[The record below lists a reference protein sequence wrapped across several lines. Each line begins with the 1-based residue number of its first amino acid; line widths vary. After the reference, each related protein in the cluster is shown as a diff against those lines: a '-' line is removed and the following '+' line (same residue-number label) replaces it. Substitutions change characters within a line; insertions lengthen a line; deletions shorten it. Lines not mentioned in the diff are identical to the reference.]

1 MRLSLLTVP
10 DHYPAKPRSVG
21 QLYAELLEQAELADK
36 LGYDTFF
43 TAEHHFHEYG
53 AVPDPSVLL
62 SAMAQRTKRLRL
74 GTAISVL
81 TFRNPA
87 HVAESY
93 AMVDQLSGGRL
104 TLGVG
109 SGYLSH
115 EYAGHGIDPAT
126 KREVFDANFAVLRK
140 LFAGEAAGPN
150 SVRIQ
155 VRPVQNPVPMPVA
168 VLRPEAAYY
177 VGRQGFDLLAIP
189 YASLANFDEVRP
201 LVAEH
206 HRGLRESGRNDVA
219 EASMICF
226 HAYVAETDAKA
237 RADAAEAFD
246 AYVASRL
253 YAKRSTYDDAMRN
266 GLSLMGSVENVVA
279 KLRAL
284 QDMGVNHVMA
294 LHNFGALA
302 QDKVLRSMRLL
313 AEEAL
318 PRVSPAA
325 ARMPHQ

>member
-1 MRLSLLTVP
+1 MRLSLLSVP
-10 DHYPAKPRSVG
+10 DHYPTKPRTVG
-21 QLYAELLEQAELADK
+21 QLYAELLEQAELADR

-62 SAMAQRTKRLRL
+62 SAIAQRTKRLRL
-74 GTAISVL
+74 GTSISVL

-126 KREVFDANFAVLRK
+126 KREVFDANFTTLRK
-140 LFAGEAAGPN
+140 LLAGQAGPN
-150 SVRIQ
+150 GVRIQ
-155 VRPVQNPVPMPVA
+155 VRPVQDPVPMPVA
-168 VLRPEAAYY
+168 VLRAEAAYY

-189 YASLANFDEVRP
+189 YASLEKFDDIAK
-201 LVAEH
+201 LVTEH
-206 HRGLRESGRNDVA
+206 HRGLREFGRNDVA
-219 EASMICF
+219 EASGICF
-226 HAYVAETDAKA
+226 HAYVAETDAAA
-237 RADAAEAFD
+237 RRDAAEAFD
-246 AYVASRL
+246 LYVATRL
-253 YAKRSTYDDAMRN
+253 YAKRSTYDDAMKN
-266 GLSLMGSVENVVA
+266 GLSLMGSVETVTA

-284 QDMGVNHVMA
+284 QEMGVNHVMA
-294 LHNFGALA
+294 LANFGALS
-302 QDKVLRSMRLL
+302 QPLVLRSMKLL
-313 AEEAL
+313 AEEVM
-318 PRVSPAA
+318 PRVSQ
-325 ARMPHQ
+325 MSPHVA